1 LPRRWAGKKYLQ
13 ANGTKQNDGRQSM
26 NQQSANIKRMA
37 APLAAALFLAL
48 AGCASGPAPDD
59 RLNATLWMQQAVEY
73 KAATDGVYALASI
86 RLTEALADPGWTA
99 VPDIQNGDFSNL
111 PPAIILDADET
122 VLDNSAYQAGL
133 IKTGGAYSP
142 EGWNAYANSG
152 SAGAVPGAV
161 AFTQA
166 AAANGVTVFYVT
178 NRDVITEEATTN
190 NLAALGFPMDGI
202 GGGKV
207 DTVMTKNEQ
216 PDWTSRKGT
225 RRAAVAKDYR
235 VLLLLGD
242 NFGDFT
248 DDYRGSPEERRAVY
262 EAHRKHWG
270 RDWLML
276 PNPAYGSW
284 EAAAFGGDY
293 TLSEEEK
300 RRRKIDSLTG
310 WAANE

>member
-13 ANGTKQNDGRQSM
+13 ANGIKQNDGRQSM
-26 NQQSANIKRMA
+26 NHQSANTKRMA

-73 KAATDGVYALASI
+73 KAATEGVYALASI

-99 VPDIQNGDFSNL
+99 VPDIQTGDFNDL

-142 EGWNAYANSG
+142 ESWNAYANSG

-161 AFTQA
+161 AFTRA
-166 AAANGVTVFYVT
+166 AVASGVTVFYVT
-178 NRDVITEEATTN
+178 NRDVITEEATAN
-190 NLAALGFPMDGI
+190 NLAALGFPMSDT
-202 GGGKV
+202 V
-207 DTVMTKNEQ
+207 DTLMTRNEQ

-248 DDYRGSPEERRAVY
+248 DDYRGSPEERQTVY
-262 EAHRKHWG
+262 EAHSAHWG

-284 EAAAFGGDY
+284 EGAAFGGDY
-293 TLSEEEK
+293 TLSEEER
-300 RRRKIDSLTG
+300 RRRKIGALSG
-310 WAANE
+310 WAPDE

>member
-1 LPRRWAGKKYLQ
+1 
-13 ANGTKQNDGRQSM
+13 M
-26 NQQSANIKRMA
+26 NQQSANTTKHMTTL
-37 APLAAALFLAL
+37 LAAALFTAL

-73 KAATDGVYALASI
+73 KAATNGVYALASI
-86 RLTEALADPGWTA
+86 RLAEALADPAWTA
-99 VPDIQNGDFSNL
+99 VPDIQSGDFSDL

-133 IKTGGAYSP
+133 IKTGGVYSS
-142 EGWNAYANSG
+142 ESWNAFANAAVS
-152 SAGAVPGAV
+152 GAVPGAV

-166 AAANGVTVFYVT
+166 AAASGVKVFYVT
-178 NRDVITEEATTN
+178 NRDAVTEEATAK
-190 NLAALGFPMDGI
+190 NLAALGFPM
-202 GGGKV
+202 GGNV
-207 DTVMTKNEQ
+207 DTVMTKNEE
-216 PDWTSRKGT
+216 PGWTSRKGT

-248 DDYRGSPEERRAVY
+248 DDYNGSPEERRAVY

-300 RRRKIDSLTG
+300 RRRKIDGLTG
-310 WAANE
+310 WTADE